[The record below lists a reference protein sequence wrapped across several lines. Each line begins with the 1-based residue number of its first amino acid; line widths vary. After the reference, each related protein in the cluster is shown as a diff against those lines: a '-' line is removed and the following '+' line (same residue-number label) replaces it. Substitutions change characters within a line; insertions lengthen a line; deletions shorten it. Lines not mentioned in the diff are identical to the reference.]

1 MMKAVYRASEKKVN
15 ARIALTSISP
25 RAYAAVSIVKE
36 SPMQFDPALAA
47 QETFRRT
54 EAELGSDWDAAVEL
68 EDTFSSSAGA
78 TAREAYEGLLALAA
92 RYPKAHSF
100 HAFCIYITWQQV
112 TEETIAHHFQTG
124 VRLCEAY
131 LVSRETK
138 DHRDI
143 DYVTE
148 LYESFRAGLGLEE
161 EDEIQVEF
169 RKDTP
174 KGGD

>member
-1 MMKAVYRASEKKVN
+1 
-15 ARIALTSISP
+15 
-25 RAYAAVSIVKE
+25 
-36 SPMQFDPALAA
+36 MQFDAALAA
-47 QETFRRT
+47 QDTFRHA
-54 EAELGSDWDAAVEL
+54 EAELGSEWNTAVEL
-68 EDTFSSSAGA
+68 EDTFSSNAGS

-112 TEETIAHHFQTG
+112 TEETIAHHFRTG
-124 VRLCEAY
+124 IKLSEAY
-131 LVSRETK
+131 LASLDGK

-169 RKDTP
+169 RRDTL